1 MYKVLNNIFI
11 VTCFFA
17 TTACSSLSTN
27 YWYQSTD
34 VLIEQGEFNQALKQ
48 LKQDGKNKQYEI
60 VRNRAIKDAYK
71 KISRIE
77 ASISKKKWAIAKHK
91 FNKLYESHPPIR
103 QFTRIKNKI
112 DKGEKE
118 ENRKLQTKLAL
129 AKIQLLNAKQLNA
142 EFNRRRNNINS
153 TGSYDE
159 SLLKKQKLELA
170 QTLYTLSLMALEQQD
185 YFNAQKTYNE
195 AIKISPK
202 LSRNSLSIDLQK
214 SLEPIK
220 NHSIKSKQ
228 DSLYTKLNDAIASE
242 NFDNI
247 ITLQKILS
255 KTPFEGKK
263 LKKSLQLATKVRL
276 EKANFLDKQADTF
289 YRGAQLTAAIDL
301 WRQAKLLNPENRN
314 YYDKLARASKVQ
326 SKLIRLRKQTDQKTT
341 KTMTNLN
348 DYQ

>member
-1 MYKVLNNIFI
+1 
-11 VTCFFA
+11 
-17 TTACSSLSTN
+17 
-27 YWYQSTD
+27 
-34 VLIEQGEFNQALKQ
+34 
-48 LKQDGKNKQYEI
+48 
-60 VRNRAIKDAYK
+60 
-71 KISRIE
+71 
-77 ASISKKKWAIAKHK
+77 
-91 FNKLYESHPPIR
+91 
-103 QFTRIKNKI
+103 
-112 DKGEKE
+112 
-118 ENRKLQTKLAL
+118 
-129 AKIQLLNAKQLNA
+129 
-142 EFNRRRNNINS
+142 
-153 TGSYDE
+153 
-159 SLLKKQKLELA
+159 
-170 QTLYTLSLMALEQQD
+170 
-185 YFNAQKTYNE
+185 
-195 AIKISPK
+195 
-202 LSRNSLSIDLQK
+202 
-214 SLEPIK
+214 
-220 NHSIKSKQ
+220 
-228 DSLYTKLNDAIASE
+228 LNDAIASE